1 MKVLLKLPRTL
12 ESKQEMIEQ
21 LRLTSG
27 DNKIFL
33 NQIDDFEQNYHS
45 NAAIQWYTRDTCL
58 YRFLNL
64 ALRCEDT
71 ELIINYRFFIIDL
84 YQKIDELYQQMR
96 EQINY
101 SEAKLLT
108 YYRGQVLSTSE
119 IERFKTNIGGL
130 VSFNTFFSTS
140 LSLDIALMF
149 AGNST
154 AEGSSLDMPVLFC
167 IEVDSSIENTR
178 PYANI
183 HLYSVNEDED
193 EVLFSIGSV
202 FRVEKVENL
211 SNNEA
216 VEVIYLT
223 MVDENDLPKENVATD
238 LAQLFPEQKLLG
250 MLEREMTTNDWFD
263 LDPVYVLVGLTSLFE
278 KDKQTEQIKTKL
290 GEMGVQ
296 FFENTDALD
305 KYMEIIR
312 AIQSFVVFINSEF
325 FIPER
330 YQQTK
335 LISYG
340 ENDMHFND
348 LIYQLLYEMEHQNR
362 LKEYMKEVY
371 IDIEKI
377 YLPSSKYSHVNIR
390 WGEMIVIF

>member
-58 YRFLNL
+58 YRFLNR

-96 EQINY
+96 EQMNY

-154 AEGSSLDMPVLFC
+154 AEGSALDMPVLFC

-250 MLEREMTTNDWFD
+250 MLEREMTTND
-263 LDPVYVLVGLTSLFE
+263 
-278 KDKQTEQIKTKL
+278 
-290 GEMGVQ
+290 
-296 FFENTDALD
+296 
-305 KYMEIIR
+305 
-312 AIQSFVVFINSEF
+312 
-325 FIPER
+325 
-330 YQQTK
+330 
-335 LISYG
+335 
-340 ENDMHFND
+340 
-348 LIYQLLYEMEHQNR
+348 
-362 LKEYMKEVY
+362 
-371 IDIEKI
+371 
-377 YLPSSKYSHVNIR
+377 
-390 WGEMIVIF
+390 